1 MASIVPK
8 PLYKATLE
16 GEEFNIVFDTNINP
30 TKRGI
35 KVRFVPSNVNTDI
48 RRLAGQADKIAVAL
62 QKRFAEYNILIE
74 RDTEVKDPM
83 TIGFIIPLSSISEF
97 IMKKVLKGE

>member
-35 KVRFVPSNVNTDI
+35 KVRFVPSNANTDI

>member
-16 GEEFNIVFDTNINP
+16 GEEFNIIFDTNINP

-35 KVRFVPSNVNTDI
+35 KVRFQPINANVDI

-62 QKRFAEYNILIE
+62 QKRFAEYSILIE

-83 TIGFIIPLSSISEF
+83 VIGFIIPLSSLSEF